1 MDGTLRDDRRRG
13 ASSSPDDAG
22 CREIGLVAL
31 GGDPGADSPEVPDL
45 LLDDF
50 AAALA
55 AYERVSSRGL
65 GAEIARGVEFVR
77 ATMPRAAK
85 ADEGLGACESVVAA
99 CHLGQGGDLVRTKE
113 ALMALAD
120 ALGAAGGGI
129 YLIAAVDGE
138 VDDGVAGH
146 IEDEAARVLG
156 DAGRLA
162 GCVAIG
168 YGSLLPRL
176 WKTPRLGMWRRPV
189 AEAIDALVAAV
200 RMGSPLVSPLAAEPH
215 RLWLRLQ
222 GLRRDRSHGRDQ
234 SRGQGRS

>member
-13 ASSSPDDAG
+13 ASPSPDDAG

-55 AYERVSSRGL
+55 AYGRVSSRGL

-85 ADEGLGACESVVAA
+85 ADGGLGACESVVAA
-99 CHLGQGGDLVRTKE
+99 CHLGQGGDPSRIEE
-113 ALMALAD
+113 ALA
-120 ALGAAGGGI
+120 GAAGAADGGI
-129 YLIAAVDGE
+129 YLIAAIDDQVDGGIAKH
-138 VDDGVAGH
+138 V
-146 IEDEAARVLG
+146 EDEAARALG

-162 GCVAIG
+162 GCVVIG

-176 WKTPRLGMWRRPV
+176 WRTPRLGMWRRPV

-200 RMGSPLVSPLAAEPH
+200 RMGAPLVNPLSVEPH

-222 GLRRDRSHGRDQ
+222 GLHRNRDGGR
-234 SRGQGRS
+234 GRSQGSI

>member
-13 ASSSPDDAG
+13 ASPSQDDVG
-22 CREIGLVAL
+22 CRAIGLVAL
-31 GGDPGADSPEVPDL
+31 GGDPGADSPELLGL

-99 CHLGQGGDLVRTKE
+99 CHLGQGGDPSRIEE
-113 ALMALAD
+113 ALA
-120 ALGAAGGGI
+120 GAAGAADGGI
-129 YLIAAVDGE
+129 YLIAAIDGE
-138 VDDGVAGH
+138 VDDGVAEH
-146 IEDEAARVLG
+146 IEDEAARALG

-200 RMGSPLVSPLAAEPH
+200 RMGAPLVNPLSVEPH

-222 GLRRDRSHGRDQ
+222 GLHRNRDG
-234 SRGQGRS
+234 SRGQGQS

>member
-1 MDGTLRDDRRRG
+1 MDGARRDDRRRE
-13 ASSSPDDAG
+13 ASPSPDAAG
-22 CREIGLVAL
+22 CRAIGLVAL
-31 GGDPGADSPEVPDL
+31 GGEPGADSPEVPGL

-65 GAEIARGVEFVR
+65 GAELARWTRFVR
-77 ATMPRAAK
+77 ATMPCAAK
-85 ADEGLGACESVVAA
+85 ADEELGACESVAAA
-99 CHLGQGGDLVRTKE
+99 CHLGRDGDLVHTKE
-113 ALMALAD
+113 ALMALMALTD

-138 VDDGVAGH
+138 ADDGVAKR
-146 IEDEAARVLG
+146 IEDEAARALG

-162 GCVAIG
+162 GCVVIG

-176 WKTPRLGMWRRPV
+176 WRTPRLGMWRRPV

-200 RMGSPLVSPLAAEPH
+200 RMGAPLVNPLSVEPH

-222 GLRRDRSHGRDQ
+222 GLHRNRDG
-234 SRGQGRS
+234 SRGQGQS

>member
-13 ASSSPDDAG
+13 ASPSPDDAG
-22 CREIGLVAL
+22 CRAIGLVAL
-31 GGDPGADSPEVPDL
+31 GGDPGADSAEVPDL

-65 GAEIARGVEFVR
+65 GAELARGVRFVR
-77 ATMPRAAK
+77 ATMLCAAE
-85 ADEGLGACESVVAA
+85 ANDGLGACESVVAA
-99 CHLGQGGDLVRTKE
+99 CHLGQGGDPSCIEE
-113 ALMALAD
+113 ALA
-120 ALGAAGGGI
+120 GAAGATGGGI
-129 YLIAAVDGE
+129 YLIAAIDGE
-138 VDDGVAGH
+138 VDGGIAKRV
-146 IEDEAARVLG
+146 EDEAARALG

-162 GCVAIG
+162 SCVVIG

-176 WKTPRLGMWRRPV
+176 WRTPRLGMWRRPV

-200 RMGSPLVSPLAAEPH
+200 RMGAPLVNPLSVEPH

-222 GLRRDRSHGRDQ
+222 GLHRNRDGSRDRS
-234 SRGQGRS
+234 QGSV